1 MLTPDTVVEENI
13 FNVSFTTSS
22 ANGFCS
28 NKAAVK
34 VLLANPNLL
43 TRKRARKPPLY
54 YLHEVLM

>member
-13 FNVSFTTSS
+13 FNVSFTMSS

-28 NKAAVK
+28 NKATVK

-54 YLHEVLM
+54 YLHEVLI